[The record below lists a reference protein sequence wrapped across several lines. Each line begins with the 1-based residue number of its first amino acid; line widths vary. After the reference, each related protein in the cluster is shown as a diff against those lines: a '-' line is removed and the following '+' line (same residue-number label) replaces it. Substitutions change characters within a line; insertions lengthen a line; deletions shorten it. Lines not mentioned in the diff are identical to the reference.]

1 MIKMHAGNYCKVCGH
16 RILPN
21 EPYCTGCGAKT
32 GYDASND
39 ACILTPPIHN
49 IGFFNF
55 PIDFSPYII
64 TNSDFKYEVC
74 SCGYL
79 NDIDNEFCYMCGA
92 KRSESKLS
100 RILKRKSKPKF
111 SIDNVLCECGAV
123 NSKENVYCEM
133 CGKQLKDDTI
143 KRDNYSN
150 FNLEFK
156 DSIFCYCGE
165 ENEKF
170 SMFCRNCGRPLRNY
184 GSMNDIA
191 ILCTCST
198 LNEITSD
205 FCIECGTNLK
215 RQDKKIVCVCG
226 HHNSPNLR
234 FCEDCDRP
242 LNPQRNVKTKIVCS
256 CGEILDWDSEY
267 CPNCGKNVKMRIIHR
282 NSVKSTV
289 RSLKD
294 RFKEGLK

>member
-1 MIKMHAGNYCKVCGH
+1 MHAGNYCKVCGH

-32 GYDASND
+32 GNDASNET
-39 ACILTPPIHN
+39 CILTPPIHN

-64 TNSDFKYEVC
+64 TNSDFKYDIC

-100 RILKRKSKPKF
+100 RIFKRKSKPKF

-133 CGKQLKDDTI
+133 CGKQLKDDTV
-143 KRDNYSN
+143 KKDNYSN

>member
-1 MIKMHAGNYCKVCGH
+1 MHAGNYCKVCGH

-32 GYDASND
+32 GNDASNET
-39 ACILTPPIHN
+39 CILTPPIHN

-64 TNSDFKYEVC
+64 TNSDFKYDIC

-100 RILKRKSKPKF
+100 RIFKRKSKPKF

-133 CGKQLKDDTI
+133 CGKQLKDDTV
-143 KRDNYSN
+143 KKDNYSN

-184 GSMNDIA
+184 GSLNDIA

-215 RQDKKIVCVCG
+215 REDKKIVCVCG
-226 HHNSPNLR
+226 HHNAPNLR

-256 CGEILDWDSEY
+256 CGEILDWDSDY
-267 CPNCGKNVKMRIIHR
+267 CPNCGKNVKMRIIHK

-294 RFKEGLK
+294 MFKEGLK